1 VDGTTV
7 GVDVDGVTVGVHDG
21 KFEEGDTLG

>member
-1 VDGTTV
+1 MDGTTV
-7 GVDVDGVTVGVHDG
+7 GVDVDGVKVGVRDG